1 MLLVF
6 ILFITY
12 ITRYDL
18 GHSEKNMSE
27 YSETLFQ
34 QIFIHAT
41 FFYWLHPILSVL
53 DFK

>member
-12 ITRYDL
+12 IMRCDL

-41 FFYWLHPILSVL
+41 FFY
-53 DFK
+53 